1 MSASKSFAR
10 KPVAGHRS
18 SSGPKS
24 VWGFPELPNDLSTDK
39 FDETIHRVMTH
50 PSITKFSS
58 ETIAAVRGFIPSD
71 VGRGLLLTGTLKCGS
86 MKLGA
91 HPSEYKLRRF
101 SPCRENDQFGD
112 TSLVYLLSVFA
123 FLANNPS
130 NWYTLKETTPT
141 PMTCWEEYTSFIEN
155 HIFPLILSKDFLLA
169 GALTTIFPTMLGASL
184 LSSETDV
191 ASFFA
196 SVTDPSFMDQEPF
209 KGVSYVK
216 LVWTVHIQMS
226 NHYLDSSLST
236 IRFLDS
242 LRLALSEEKA
252 LQSSLPSVP
261 KRSEVI
267 DPLSFDLDAARR
279 RIESIVHGNKQR
291 QGVHELMT
299 VIATA
304 TRTIPTEELKRNM
317 TTAEAIRDEALSVA
331 TQIQRHIE
339 LLAQPKPA
347 PATPVVKVLP
357 HECPECKKRFD
368 AVFKRAQHR
377 WSAHEVPIPPEERQ
391 NHTTPVVPSLN
402 KAMIVEESA

>member
-1 MSASKSFAR
+1 MSASKYSR
-10 KPVAGHRS
+10 KPVTGHRS

-24 VWGFPELPNDLSTDK
+24 VWGFPELPNDLPTDK
-39 FDETIHRVMTH
+39 FDETIDRVMTH
-50 PSITKFSS
+50 PSITNFPS
-58 ETIAAVRGFIPSD
+58 ETIAAVRGFILSD
-71 VGRGLLLTGTLKCGS
+71 VGRRLFQTGTLKYGS

-112 TSLVYLLSVFA
+112 TSLVYLLAVFT

-155 HIFPLILSKDFLLA
+155 HIFPLVLNGDFLLA

-184 LSSETDV
+184 LSSETNV
-191 ASFFA
+191 ASLFA
-196 SVTDPSFMDQEPF
+196 SVTDPSFMDKEPF

-216 LVWTVHIQMS
+216 LVWTVHIQMA
-226 NHYLDSSLST
+226 NHYLESSLST
-236 IRFLDS
+236 IRVLDS

-252 LQSSLPSVP
+252 LQTSLPSVP
-261 KRSEVI
+261 ERSEVI
-267 DPLSFDLDAARR
+267 HPLSFDLDAARR
-279 RIESIVHGNKQR
+279 RIESLVHRVQDS
-291 QGVHELMT
+291 MT
-299 VIATA
+299 VIASA
-304 TRTIPTEELKRNM
+304 TRTIPTEEVKRNM
-317 TTAEAIRDEALSVA
+317 TNAEAIRDEALSVA

-339 LLAQPKPA
+339 LLAPPKPA

-377 WSAHEVPIPPEERQ
+377 WSAHGVPIPPEERQ